1 MEMSLAPDRGVAHAW
16 LAMGLLRSRLA
27 AIALTACIGSAGRA
41 AAECIDAPDL
51 AAYQQAVPSEFAVG
65 STQTDRRGR
74 VVAPVT
80 VNGQGP
86 FRFIVDTGAN
96 RSVLSDALAAR
107 LGLTPDGTDRVHS
120 VHGVSI
126 APVVA
131 VNSLQYG
138 DVSLNA
144 QALPM
149 LSGNVLA
156 GEHGLL
162 GVDGMSGR
170 RLRMDF
176 ERNCIEI
183 VPSRQARRLRGWSAI
198 RGEMRFGHLVVVEG
212 SIGGVRVNLLLDT
225 GSDSSL
231 ANVALRDALNARTR
245 RRPRQE
251 QTIAYTAGQPIV
263 LENSILVSRMMMGEL
278 EVRNVT
284 AYVGDFHIF
293 RIWQLL
299 DQPTLL
305 LGMDVL
311 SQTRGLAI
319 DYQRG
324 TVYLHLRDPLR
335 LGTRLAN

>member
-1 MEMSLAPDRGVAHAW
+1 MFDG
-16 LAMGLLRSRLA
+16 AMGFRRLPAIAVLA
-27 AIALTACIGSAGRA
+27 AWVGFTAQAS
-41 AAECIDAPDL
+41 AECIDAPDL
-51 AAYQQAVPSEFAVG
+51 AAYQQMLPTDFAAG
-65 STQTDRRGR
+65 ATRTDRLGR

-107 LGLTPDGTDRVHS
+107 LGLTPGGTDNVHS
-120 VHGVSI
+120 VHGVTV
-126 APVVA
+126 APLVTVS
-131 VNSLQYG
+131 SLRYG
-138 DVSLNA
+138 DVALNA
-144 QALPM
+144 QALPT

-183 VPSRQARRLRGWSAI
+183 VPSRTARRLRGWSTI
-198 RGEMRFGHLVVVEG
+198 RGEMRFGHLVVVRG
-212 SIGGVRVNLLLDT
+212 SIGGIRVNLLLDT

-231 ANVALRDALNARTR
+231 ANVALREAMNARQR

-251 QTIAYTAGQPIV
+251 QTIAYTAGQPVI
-263 LENSILVSRMMMGEL
+263 LERAILVPRLMMGEL

-293 RIWQLL
+293 QLWQLTEE
-299 DQPTLL
+299 PTLL

-319 DYQRG
+319 DYERG
-324 TVYLHLRDPLR
+324 TVHLSVRDPLR
-335 LGTRLAN
+335 FGTRLQN